1 MSGTKETAVMSSDL
15 SSDSAGPD
23 NVDKTTIGNAVASEK
38 PPPPPFQ
45 TDYRFW
51 MIMLTL
57 SFCIMLA
64 SLEGTVVVTS
74 LPAMAA
80 DLGLGSNYIWVTN
93 VFLLTR

>member
-1 MSGTKETAVMSSDL
+1 MSDTKETAVMSSDL

-23 NVDKTTIGNAVASEK
+23 NVDKAALGDAAPSEK
-38 PPPPPFQ
+38 PAPPPFQ

-57 SFCIMLA
+57 CFCIMLA